1 MKASNNAVKLIA
13 QFEGFESKP
22 YICSG
27 GVVTIG
33 YGTTIY
39 PSGVKVNMNDSAITK
54 QQAEEYLL
62 NDINKFS
69 NGVDLLVRKNI
80 NQNQFDALVSFAYNV
95 GLGNLSNST
104 LLKLINVD
112 PNNSL
117 IKNEFIKW
125 NKAKGKVLAGL
136 TRRRNA
142 EANLYFKP

>member
-1 MKASNNAVKLIA
+1 MKASNKAVKLIA

>member
-39 PSGVKVNMNDSAITK
+39 PSGVKVNMNDSVITK
-54 QQAEEYLL
+54 QQADEYLL

-69 NGVDLLVRKNI
+69 NGVDLLVRSNI

>member
-69 NGVDLLVRKNI
+69 NGVDLLVRSNI

>member
-125 NKAKGKVLAGL
+125 NKAK
-136 TRRRNA
+136 TI
-142 EANLYFKP
+142 

>member
-39 PSGVKVNMNDSAITK
+39 PSGVNVNMNDSAITK

-69 NGVDLLVRKNI
+69 NGVNLLVRSNI

>member
-69 NGVDLLVRKNI
+69 NGVELLVRSNI
-80 NQNQFDALVSFAYNV
+80 NQNQFDALVSFVYNV

>member
-62 NDINKFS
+62 NDINNFS
-69 NGVDLLVRKNI
+69 NSVDLLVRSNI
-80 NQNQFDALVSFAYNV
+80 NQNQFDSLVSFAYNL
-95 GLGNLSNST
+95 GLGNLKSST
-104 LLKLINVD
+104 LLKKVNAN
-112 PNNSL
+112 PNDKT
-117 IKNEFIKW
+117 IANEFLRW
-125 NKAKGKVLAGL
+125 NKAGGKVLEGL
-136 TRRRNA
+136 TRRRKA
-142 EANLYFKP
+142 EAELYFT

>member
-54 QQAEEYLL
+54 QQAEDYLL

-69 NGVDLLVRKNI
+69 NGVDLLVRSNI